1 MKICVIKRVRGSD
14 AAVYENHRPIVILLT
29 ALGSEI
35 INGKKAKKS
44 SMKYMASVQN
54 SNGHICGGFLVSE
67 DFVMTAA
74 HCDKWNPTS
83 VVLGTHNLKKVDD
96 STMRYSVTKRCKH
109 PSYNETTVAND
120 IMLLKLSR
128 KAHLGKKESIKTIQL
143 PTDQKPLKENKKCT
157 VAGWGSTQTRGQTVD
172 ELQVVDVPI
181 VGGHTCRKWWRK
193 LPANVICAGGSTKKG
208 FCQGDSGGP
217 LVYKGKMAVGIVSF
231 NRDSNCSYPDVP
243 NVYTD
248 ISRFLPWIK
257 DILKKKQC

>member
-1 MKICVIKRVRGSD
+1 MDVLNTFLMILVLICLRQ
-14 AAVYENHRPIVILLT
+14 N

-44 SMKYMASVQN
+44 SMKYMASVQTDK
-54 SNGHICGGFLVSE
+54 GHKCGGFLVSE

-74 HCDKWNPTS
+74 HCDEWNPTS

-96 STMRYSVTKRCKH
+96 ATMRYSVTKRCKH
-109 PSYNETTVAND
+109 PSYKTMSSGND

-128 KAHLGKKESIKTIQL
+128 KARLGKKSIKPIKL
-143 PTDQKPLKENKKCT
+143 PTDQKPLKEKKVCT
-157 VAGWGSTQTRGQTVD
+157 VAGWGYTQTRGQMVD

-181 VGGHTCRKWWRK
+181 VGWQTCQKLWDK
-193 LPANVICAGGSTKKG
+193 LPANVICAGGYKINKG
-208 FCQGDSGGP
+208 ACQGDSGGP
-217 LVYKGKMAVGIVSF
+217 LVYKGKVAVGIVSF
-231 NRDSNCSYPDVP
+231 NNKSNCDYPDVP

-248 ISRFLPWIK
+248 ISKFLPWVK